1 MVGAQGQVKLAKM
14 AKKFSTYDVTHQKKR
29 IPNKKFFRVQST
41 RLAASF
47 DTSTRS
53 VTRTGAE
60 IITRKV
66 TCDPSVFFYKPLEL
80 TRTSKCR
87 STLKIFQSQ
96 FGS

>member
-66 TCDPSVFFYKPLEL
+66 TCDPSVFFLQ
-80 TRTSKCR
+80 TA
-87 STLKIFQSQ
+87 
-96 FGS
+96 